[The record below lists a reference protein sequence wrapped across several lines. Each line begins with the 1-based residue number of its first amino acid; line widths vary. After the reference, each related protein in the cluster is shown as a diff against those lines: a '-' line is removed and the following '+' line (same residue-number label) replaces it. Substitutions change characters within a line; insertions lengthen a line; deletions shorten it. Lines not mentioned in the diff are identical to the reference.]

1 LSETVIIRDARREDL
16 ETIAALIHG
25 GIAEGT
31 TSDEDPGPPL
41 PASYLAAFEAIE
53 AHPSCRLL
61 VAERDGRVAGTFSLA
76 ILPNFAHQ
84 GRPVAQIE
92 SVHVAADLRSHGIGE
107 VMVRWAIAEA
117 EAADCVRLQLTS
129 NKKRTRAHDFYRR
142 LGFVASHEGMKRL
155 SDADRARAQARMNE

>member
-1 LSETVIIRDARREDL
+1 MPTTITIRDARRDDL

-25 GIAEGT
+25 GIVEG
-31 TSDEDPGPPL
+31 SVSGENPGPPL
-41 PASYLAAFEAIE
+41 PASYVAAFEAIE
-53 AHPSCRLL
+53 AHPSCRLM
-61 VAERDGRVAGTFSLA
+61 VAEFEGRVAGTFSLA

-107 VMVRWAIAEA
+107 QMLYWAIGEA
-117 EAADCVRLQLTS
+117 RAAACVRLQLTS

-142 LGFVASHEGMKRL
+142 LGFVSSHEGMKL
-155 SDADRARAQARMNE
+155 AL